1 MVLSADMAPFM
12 HIPHRFFLRL
22 EGSIRKTQNLKRL
35 EFCNLFKVL
44 NYDAIRTFL
53 LQVYVQLH
61 QQLIQCGALKVVLTL
76 KFWQMILFK
85 KKIKRVRSNGFGE
98 KAVTRQPDPPEP
110 LFFGFGGEVKGEDI
124 FAPAP
129 FLG

>member
-1 MVLSADMAPFM
+1 M
-12 HIPHRFFLRL
+12 
-22 EGSIRKTQNLKRL
+22 
-35 EFCNLFKVL
+35 
-44 NYDAIRTFL
+44 
-53 LQVYVQLH
+53 QLH

-110 LFFGFGGEVKGEDI
+110 LFFGFRGEVKGEHV